1 MTRVGDRVDGKYE
14 ILSLIGE
21 GGMSRVWL
29 ARDQRLNKLWAV
41 KEIDRVA
48 RDANNAV
55 VVQSL
60 IAEANLMTRL
70 DHPALPRI
78 VDIVEDE
85 KTVYVV
91 MDYVE
96 GKSLK
101 RVMRDLGRPMDEK
114 DVISWGT
121 QLCDVLEYLHT
132 RTPPVIY
139 RDMKPSNVMLRDDG
153 SVKLVDFG
161 IAREYKEDRSS
172 DTQILGTRGYA
183 APEQL
188 SRVRQSDVRTDVY
201 ALGVTLWSL
210 VTGLAPSEV
219 DVLRPIRQVDPGLSE
234 GLEHIIDRATRQDPA
249 ERYQSCAE
257 MRYDLMRHD
266 RLTEGYR
273 SAQRAK
279 IRRFNVARG
288 LAMGLAAL
296 GVACV
301 ALGVLLR
308 DRTYESL
315 LDAARTASSREL
327 GGAPSAAERGYVLA
341 ASVDPGNVTAY
352 LELVDNVYKADQNF
366 SMQEAERLGSLMGE
380 RLRDVQGSEGYARL
394 CYEIGILYYVYYEQD
409 EGEGEGRTYA
419 MSAGVQAARWFQ
431 RAADRCDELLAS
443 GRDCEL
449 TPAERS
455 AATAYVTIGQF
466 YRRLSQA
473 TLEGSE
479 GSVYEGYWG
488 SLVSA
493 FESVEDDGPIMVRL
507 RLFRLI
513 YEAISSPTY
522 LSGFRR
528 AGVTE
533 RQALELLEGV
543 LASTAELS
551 GDVGASERSQA
562 MHDEILSGV
571 ISPSGMAGDVSES
584 PAYQNIEA
592 VFGGAGTRAE
602 SARATRPSGPEG

>member
-29 ARDQRLNKLWAV
+29 ARDQRLNKLWAI

-60 IAEANLMTRL
+60 IAEANLMKRL

-210 VTGLAPSEV
+210 VTGLAPSAV

-279 IRRFNVARG
+279 VRRFNVARG
-288 LAMGLAAL
+288 RAGSVHHAL
-296 GVACV
+296 GQGVARPVDAGRVDKYYLIVVPRQHSHNGV
-301 ALGVLLR
+301 AR
-308 DRTYESL
+308 
-315 LDAARTASSREL
+315 
-327 GGAPSAAERGYVLA
+327 
-341 ASVDPGNVTAY
+341 
-352 LELVDNVYKADQNF
+352 
-366 SMQEAERLGSLMGE
+366 RLGLG
-380 RLRDVQGSEGYARL
+380 RNYGHLFA
-394 CYEIGILYYVYYEQD
+394 D
-409 EGEGEGRTYA
+409 EH
-419 MSAGVQAARWFQ
+419 V
-431 RAADRCDELLAS
+431 DE
-443 GRDCEL
+443 
-449 TPAERS
+449 
-455 AATAYVTIGQF
+455 
-466 YRRLSQA
+466 
-473 TLEGSE
+473 
-479 GSVYEGYWG
+479 
-488 SLVSA
+488 
-493 FESVEDDGPIMVRL
+493 
-507 RLFRLI
+507 
-513 YEAISSPTY
+513 
-522 LSGFRR
+522 SGFSR
-528 AGVTE
+528 
-533 RQALELLEGV
+533 
-543 LASTAELS
+543 
-551 GDVGASERSQA
+551 VGAA
-562 MHDEILSGV
+562 YY
-571 ISPSGMAGDVSES
+571 GDVS
-584 PAYQNIEA
+584 A
-592 VFGGAGTRAE
+592 VHCFLLKNSLWRRKRAPLRGRKIQSLVRRSFA
-602 SARATRPSGPEG
+602 SAASSAERMARLSTSSTWS